1 MRARSERVLNGPP
14 ARSYSE
20 TDSSNGPD
28 PWLAV
33 LVGYR
38 TLLFG
43 LRRSAGNSS
52 SNYGE
57 VLTVRL
63 AWWRSPSLM
72 GARGDIAPLMTRLCE
87 LLRWYGTLA
96 TITSRH
102 LEVDAK
108 SATGGALWP
117 DQARTSRG
125 DRPTLRI
132 IGQGLRTRSG
142 PTRVRRSRPNG
153 HLDEVSEVAV
163 G

>member
-28 PWLAV
+28 PWMTV

-108 SATGGALWP
+108 ALP
-117 DQARTSRG
+117 AERCGRTKRE
-125 DRPTLRI
+125 PPVVT
-132 IGQGLRTRSG
+132 
-142 PTRVRRSRPNG
+142 VRRCGSLVRASAHAAGPRG
-153 HLDEVSEVAV
+153 CDVV
-163 G
+163 GLMGI